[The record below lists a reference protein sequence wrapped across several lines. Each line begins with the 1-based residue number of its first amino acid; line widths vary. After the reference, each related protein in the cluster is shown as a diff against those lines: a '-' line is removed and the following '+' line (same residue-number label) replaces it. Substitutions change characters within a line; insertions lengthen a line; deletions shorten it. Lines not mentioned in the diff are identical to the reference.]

1 MRYFYSSAINSFT
14 KFYFYFASNII
25 YLSNFDTWYSRFEC
39 DKETIRLVDV
49 PSGPRSYN
57 SIELF
62 SDKVYNM
69 CRVLSM
75 IISIIAEGSVIA

>member
-1 MRYFYSSAINSFT
+1 MFNV
-14 KFYFYFASNII
+14 

-39 DKETIRLVDV
+39 DKETTRLVDL
-49 PSGPRSYN
+49 PSDPRSYN

-62 SDKVYNM
+62 SDKVYSM

-75 IISIIAEGSVIA
+75 VISIIAEGSVIAYDKNDGKMNDRVPAE